1 MAYENV
7 FIQTDYITLGQF
19 IKLAGII
26 DTGGQ
31 AKEYL
36 TGANIAVND
45 VKENRRGRK
54 LYPND
59 VVVIDGEHGFV
70 VARH

>member
-1 MAYENV
+1 MRL
-7 FIQTDYITLGQF
+7 FLFKQTILLLGN
-19 IKLAGII
+19 LLSWLEII

-45 VKENRRGRK
+45 VVENRRGRK